1 MASFSKLLQPLL
13 HEVLLRF
20 PASELFSQGV
30 VDPHSL
36 FDILVLDVV
45 EEDEEEEDEDALLP
59 QGRGIPAGGPIV
71 VWVSFSGVWPA
82 EYVI

>member
-1 MASFSKLLQPLL
+1 MLVSP
-13 HEVLLRF
+13 
-20 PASELFSQGV
+20 GV

-36 FDILVLDVV
+36 FDILLLDV
-45 EEDEEEEDEDALLP
+45 EEDDEDEEDDDALLP

-71 VWVSFSGVWPA
+71 VWVSFSGAWPA